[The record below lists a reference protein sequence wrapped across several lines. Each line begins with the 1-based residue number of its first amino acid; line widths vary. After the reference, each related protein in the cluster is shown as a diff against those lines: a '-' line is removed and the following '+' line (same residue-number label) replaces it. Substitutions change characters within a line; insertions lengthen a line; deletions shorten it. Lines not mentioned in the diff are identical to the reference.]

1 MSGIS
6 LTRRLAL
13 SRLGALAGST
23 LLAQDASGQSASP
36 APARRIVS
44 VGGALTEIV
53 YALGAQGDLVG
64 VDTTSLFPAQA
75 RQLPSV
81 GYMRDLSLEGML
93 ALRPS
98 HVIGNEDA
106 GPPAVLRELGSA
118 GITVQIMDS
127 SHRFEGLLERIKR
140 IGLLTG
146 RAAVAEKLAQT
157 LQQQWQQTRNQIV
170 QQGTKQGAQAL
181 RMLFIMAHAPNQVMV
196 AGRDTRAHAMLE
208 YAGAVNAVGTLQ
220 GYKPLTPEA
229 VIGARPDVILVTEQG
244 VKASGGVDAI
254 LKLPGMAQTPAA
266 RQRRVLVMEANYLLG
281 FGPRMPAALLELAN
295 GLHSGARA

>member
-1 MSGIS
+1 MSGIK
-6 LTRRLAL
+6 LPRRLAL
-13 SRLGALAGST
+13 ARLSALATGT
-23 LLAQDASGQSASP
+23 LFTSGTFAVPAAVSATTP
-36 APARRIVS
+36 RRIVS

-53 YALGAQGDLVG
+53 YALGAQGELVG

-75 RQLPSV
+75 RQLPGV
-81 GYMRDLSLEGML
+81 GYMRDLSLEGVL

-98 HVIGNEDA
+98 HLIGNEDA
-106 GPPAVLRELGSA
+106 GPPAVLRELAAA

-127 SHRFEGLLERIKR
+127 SHRFEGLLDRVKR

-146 RAAVAEKLAQT
+146 RAAVADKLAQS
-157 LQQQWQQTRNQIV
+157 LQQHWQQTRSHIA
-170 QQGTKQGAQAL
+170 QQGVQPL
-181 RMLFIMAHAPNQVMV
+181 RILFVMAHAPNQMMV

-244 VKASGGVDAI
+244 IKASGGVDAI

-281 FGPRMPAALLELAN
+281 FGPRMPAALAELAN
-295 GLHSGARA
+295 GLHAGARA

>member
-1 MSGIS
+1 MSGIK
-6 LTRRLAL
+6 LPRRLAL
-13 SRLGALAGST
+13 TRLGALATGT
-23 LLAQDASGQSASP
+23 LLTSGTFAVPAAASATTP
-36 APARRIVS
+36 RRIVS

-53 YALGAQGDLVG
+53 YALGAQGELVG

-81 GYMRDLSLEGML
+81 GYMRDLSLEGVL

-98 HVIGNEDA
+98 HLIGNEDA
-106 GPPAVLRELGSA
+106 GPPAVLRELAAA

-127 SHRFEGLLERIKR
+127 SHRFEGLLDRVKR

-146 RAAVAEKLAQT
+146 RAAVADTLAQS
-157 LQQQWQQTRNQIV
+157 LQQQWQQTRSHIA
-170 QQGTKQGAQAL
+170 QQGVQPL
-181 RMLFIMAHAPNQVMV
+181 RILFVMAHAPNQVMV

-244 VKASGGVDAI
+244 IKASGGVDAI

-281 FGPRMPAALLELAN
+281 FGPRMPAALAELVN
-295 GLHSGARA
+295 GLHAGARA